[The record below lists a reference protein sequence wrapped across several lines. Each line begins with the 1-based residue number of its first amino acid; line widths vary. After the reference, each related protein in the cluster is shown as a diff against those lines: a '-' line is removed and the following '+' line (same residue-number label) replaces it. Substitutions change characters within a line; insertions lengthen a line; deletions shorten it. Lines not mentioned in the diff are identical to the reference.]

1 MEMSAFFQ
9 WEVKERNYE
18 RERQEKDLSRE
29 ETNSHPLKGITVTVT
44 ESRLRKQGKGSRSS
58 SISSQASASSQDPL
72 TSALDG
78 SDPLSQFAAQ
88 AADPLSRMAAESSSR
103 QSSDI
108 TLTSTSRGKPT
119 ALEEDATFEPWSA
132 KKAAILSHYTTSEKL
147 SITTSFLSSGDREK
161 VIVRTQSAATVSDKV
176 KNRLEQLDDFEEGS
190 VQEMLNLSQQEY
202 VKRIDELNNALITA
216 WDQDQRVRSL
226 KIAIQCAKMLADVS
240 VIHFYP
246 SKFVLVTDILDT
258 FGKLVYDR
266 IKNKATYVPKGS
278 AKPIQ
283 LPDNF
288 TPDQVPDSAKETC
301 RNWFFKI
308 ASIRELVPRFYVES
322 AVLKCYGFLT
332 SEEYNQALRRLG
344 IMTRGIGDPLV
355 ALYSRC
361 YLCRVGVDVAP
372 SVKDHLMPCFDDI
385 LFTYKQIQ
393 TDNVQ
398 NILAVQKLDLPHYLT
413 LYSPGLN
420 WILQCLAHNA
430 SDQILDEILLK
441 CQKQCNS
448 GLLINSIMSAFKPEY
463 VSYRAK
469 QFTAMIRECED
480 TGFPKH
486 VLYKSLGVCL
496 VLADPP
502 EEDKLQLLNDVWK
515 VVIKLKNT
523 SDYISCAEIWIEYV
537 VKNFS
542 KRELNTILNDII
554 KHMTPDRA
562 YEDHY
567 PQLEAIVAKIV
578 SYTHDF
584 SQLFALEKFLPF
596 LDMFQKESVKV
607 EVCKTIMEAYCKN
620 HTEPT
625 SDPII
630 VNSLMFICKT
640 MHDSVNALSLDDS
653 IRQIGHLINSFIRS
667 ISFGRDFEQ
676 QLSFYVES
684 RASFSNI
691 DAVIVYLV
699 QCVNTL
705 AMNTRKIVNGNH
717 TRKTASFVRACAAFT
732 YITIPSLSSI
742 FSRLNLYLV
751 SGEVA
756 LANLCLS
763 QADAFFKAA
772 IMLLAEVPR
781 TIVIDSKMRGTEP
794 FMLEYINNL
803 MSTLLIV
810 PDNPDQG
817 PLYLVK
823 ILMLIVTS
831 YKWDTHSDA
840 KTIIFMNLI
849 TLLSAMCQE
858 SYLYHIYKVDSNDK
872 LYGQDPKFI
881 SECILLCNTL
891 KVEVITSLQAL
902 DKPETYKRQADLAH
916 QMFCRVLSH
925 GNMGN
930 SQMADLAV
938 SLWQL
943 AQKHGQL
950 DTKISVRTLAHV
962 RRKADNSSSI
972 KKILPLLVLES
983 RT

>member
-1 MEMSAFFQ
+1 MSTFH
-9 WEVKERNYE
+9 WEIKERNYGKE
-18 RERQEKDLSRE
+18 YRDKTLNRE
-29 ETNSHPLKGITVTVT
+29 ETSSHPLKGITVTVT
-44 ESRLRKQGKGSRSS
+44 ESKLRKQGKVSRSS

-72 TSALDG
+72 SSALDG

-88 AADPLSRMAAESSSR
+88 ASDPLSRIAAESQSR
-103 QSSDI
+103 QSTDG
-108 TLTSTSRGKPT
+108 TVTSTKGKN
-119 ALEEDATFEPWSA
+119 ANADIDATFEPWSA

-147 SITTSFLSSGDREK
+147 SITTSFLASGDREK
-161 VIVRTQSAATVSDKV
+161 VTVRMQSAATVSDKV
-176 KNRLEQLDDFEEGS
+176 KNHLEQLDDFEDGS

-202 VKRIDELNNALITA
+202 VKRIDELNNALILA

-226 KIAIQCAKMLADVS
+226 KIAIQCAKLLADVS

-246 SKFVLVTDILDT
+246 SKFVLITDILDT

-266 IKNKATYVPKGS
+266 IKNKATYMPKG
-278 AKPIQ
+278 AARPIQ

-344 IMTRGIGDPLV
+344 LMTRGIGDPLV
-355 ALYSRC
+355 SLYSRC
-361 YLCRVGVDVAP
+361 YLCRVGIDVAP
-372 SVKDHLMPCFDDI
+372 TVKDHQMPCFDDF
-385 LFTYKQIQ
+385 LFTFKQIQ
-393 TDNVQ
+393 TDYVQ
-398 NILAVQKLDLPHYLT
+398 NILAVQKLDLPRYLT

-430 SDQILDEILLK
+430 SDAVLDEILIK

-448 GLLINSIMSAFKPEY
+448 ALLINSIMSAFKPEY

-469 QFTAMIRECED
+469 QFTAMIKDCED

-486 VLYKSLGVCL
+486 VLYKSLGMCF

-502 EEDKLQLLNDVWK
+502 DEDKLQLLNDVWK

-523 SDYISCAEIWIEYV
+523 SDYISCAEVWIEYV

-567 PQLEAIVAKIV
+567 PQLEAIVEKIV
-578 SYTHDF
+578 SYMHDF
-584 SQLFALEKFLPF
+584 SQLFALERFLPF

-607 EVCKTIMEAYCKN
+607 EVCKTIMAAYCRYQKD
-620 HTEPT
+620 PT
-625 SDPII
+625 NDPVI
-630 VNSLMFICKT
+630 VNSLMFISKT
-640 MHDSVNALSLDDS
+640 MHDSVNALSLDDD
-653 IRQIGHLINSFIRS
+653 IRQIGHLISSFIRS
-667 ISFGRDFEQ
+667 ISFGHDFEQ
-676 QLSFYVES
+676 QLSFYVEA

-691 DAVIVYLV
+691 DAIIIYLV

-705 AMNTRKIVNGNH
+705 AMQTRKIVKGNH

-732 YITIPSLSSI
+732 YITIPSLSNI
-742 FSRLNLYLV
+742 FSRLNLYLI

-772 IMLLAEVPR
+772 ITLLPEVPR
-781 TIVIDSKMRGTEP
+781 NIQIDGKVRGTEP
-794 FMLEYINNL
+794 FLVEYINNL
-803 MSTLLIV
+803 ASTLLVV

-817 PLYLVK
+817 PLYLVRGLLNAVK
-823 ILMLIVTS
+823 N
-831 YKWDTHSDA
+831 YKWDPNSDA
-840 KTIIFMNLI
+840 KAIIFVNII

-858 SYLYHIYKVDSNDK
+858 NYLYGIDKVDSNDK

-881 SECILLCNTL
+881 SECSQFCVDLKDETFTLLD
-891 KVEVITSLQAL
+891 VL

-916 QMFCRVLSH
+916 QMFCRVLSC
-925 GNMGN
+925 GNMDS
-930 SQMADLAV
+930 SQMSDLAV
-938 SLWQL
+938 TLWQL

-962 RRKADNSSSI
+962 RRQAGNLPAI
-972 KKILPLLVLES
+972 KKMLPLLVLES